1 MPYRRPKIEVKTT
14 DKMQDITPFAG
25 LFPVI
30 ELWNRL
36 HLDEVIDTFIGI
48 RKDKGYRDSE
58 QLLSMVLL
66 NLSGGRAVE
75 HLKFLKEQAGL
86 KKVSLPFPSPTSAR
100 DYASCFHNES
110 EDRERGHGRSF
121 VPASNEALRGFEEVH
136 RHLLRCAFEASAQ
149 EELTLDQDATFIE
162 TETSGALYNYQGK
175 RSYEALN
182 VYCPEYDLPVATE
195 YRDGN
200 VKPGHGQ
207 LEQLQGVLA
216 HLPAGVRKVRYR
228 SDSAGYQ
235 TRLLRYLA
243 EGQDARFGVIE
254 FAISC
259 PVYRDFREAVEA
271 VCEKDWRPLGNGQ
284 EWAEVIYAPQSLSL
298 DKKGPTYRFLA
309 IREAF
314 ELEGSGKKLRLSQE
328 LQDSRQLFIPEL
340 IDDLESENAK
350 VKKLHLT
357 ELGGHVYK
365 VFGIVTNLLDWEG
378 GAVIRWYRERCGKS
392 EEVHRI
398 LKEDLAGGHVISH
411 RFGSNAFW
419 WNVSVLSLSLHSLL
433 KRLLLPEAL
442 RSYRPRT
449 LRFVFYTSI
458 GRMVRHARRMV
469 LQVKGGVVGSWFLGA
484 YRKLEKL
491 AILLE

>member
-1 MPYRRPKIEVKTT
+1 M
-14 DKMQDITPFAG
+14 
-25 LFPVI
+25 
-30 ELWNRL
+30 
-36 HLDEVIDTFIGI
+36 
-48 RKDKGYRDSE
+48 
-58 QLLSMVLL
+58 
-66 NLSGGRAVE
+66 
-75 HLKFLKEQAGL
+75 
-86 KKVSLPFPSPTSAR
+86 
-100 DYASCFHNES
+100 
-110 EDRERGHGRSF
+110 
-121 VPASNEALRGFEEVH
+121 
-136 RHLLRCAFEASAQ
+136 
-149 EELTLDQDATFIE
+149 
-162 TETSGALYNYQGK
+162 
-175 RSYEALN
+175 
-182 VYCPEYDLPVATE
+182 
-195 YRDGN
+195 
-200 VKPGHGQ
+200 
-207 LEQLQGVLA
+207 
-216 HLPAGVRKVRYR
+216 
-228 SDSAGYQ
+228 
-235 TRLLRYLA
+235 
-243 EGQDARFGVIE
+243 
-254 FAISC
+254 
-259 PVYRDFREAVEA
+259 EA

-284 EWAEVIYAPQSLSL
+284 EWAEVVYAPQSLSL
-298 DKKGPTYRFLA
+298 DKNGPTYRFLA

-357 ELGGHVYK
+357 ELSGHVYK

-491 AILLE
+491 AISLE